1 MKLVLGVVNVAYAG
15 KDATTTGEVA
25 EHLENK
31 YHIMRVFFE
40 VKEEKIAQ
48 IVSEALVGSFKTLS
62 QGGTIKGVQVNKI
75 DRLFR
80 HFLEA
85 NEMGRILPHQVV
97 AAGMGVSHRFKDAM
111 NRQGQRGARPAFIDT
126 GLYSASFRAWLE

>member
-15 KDATTTGEVA
+15 KDSTTTGEVA
-25 EHLENK
+25 QHLEDK
-31 YHIMRVFFE
+31 YHIMRIFYE
-40 VKEEKIAQ
+40 IKEEKIAQ
-48 IVSEALVGSFKTLS
+48 IVADALAGSFKTIA
-62 QGGTIKGVQVNKI
+62 QGGKINGVQVGKI

-85 NEMGRILPHQVV
+85 NEMSRILPHEVV
-97 AAGMGVSHRFKDAM
+97 AATGGVSHRFKDAM
-111 NRQGQRGARPAFIDT
+111 NRSGKRGSRPAFIDT